1 MQSSNRR
8 PSPIEA
14 FKADHP
20 FCCFC
25 GGQAATEQID
35 HVPPRSIFDDRIWPE
50 GYAFPACAACN
61 QGSRQIDQIAALLAR
76 MSVADRTV
84 KLEEFQR
91 YRQGVGNNV
100 PSALP
105 KLVSSEE
112 QADFILSQVGL
123 ERAASTPWQDV
134 PMVMIEASEFRKL
147 DVLLGKLFCALYY
160 KHVGRILPRASKLM
174 ALYTTNQILSADDP
188 FEWQRNPLAQTE
200 PVIQRNGKELRHQFD
215 YKWGHIVRDD
225 TFAISFQI
233 RYSLFGTMI
242 GPLQDVEWALVPNDM
257 RIFSSAA

>member
-1 MQSSNRR
+1 MRARARR

-14 FKADHP
+14 FRAEHP

-25 GGQAATEQID
+25 GGEVRTEQID
-35 HVPPRSIFDDRIWPE
+35 HVPPRAIFDDRVWPD

-61 QGSRQIDQIAALLAR
+61 QGSRQIDQVAAMLAR

-84 KLEEFQR
+84 KLEEFQK
-91 YRQGVGNNV
+91 YRQGVSNNV

-105 KLVSSEE
+105 KLVSSQE
-112 QADFILSQVGL
+112 QQDFILEQIGL
-123 ERAASTPWQDV
+123 ERAASTPWQEV
-134 PMVMIEASEFRKL
+134 PMVMIEANEFRKL

-188 FEWQRNPLAQTE
+188 YEWQRNPLAQNE
-200 PVIQRNGKELRHQFD
+200 PVIARNGKELRHQFD
-215 YKWGHIVRDD
+215 YKWGHIAHDD
-225 TFAISFQI
+225 TFAVSFQV
-233 RYSLFGTMI
+233 RYSVFGAMV
-242 GPLQDVEWALVPNDM
+242 GPILDTEWA
-257 RIFSSAA
+257 RIPEDLRILSSAP